1 MIINENG
8 DRGKR
13 WAAAQS
19 AGGGGG
25 LDGRTYQV
33 RGGGV
38 ASTKPTPDHRMLRRH
53 GRPALSSVDH
63 DGGAL
68 VTMISGEGYPRKNGE
83 PGSAR
88 GSALVAESMTDQ
100 HAHKL
105 ADNTDN
111 RMVDEGEAKASAA
124 CCAIPDVVA
133 WNEAT
138 LIMMKGVVGT
148 RRRRRVVRIN

>member
-1 MIINENG
+1 MRTETG
-8 DRGKR
+8 GRGGLR
-13 WAAAQS
+13 RNARAA
-19 AGGGGG
+19 GGG

-38 ASTKPTPDHRMLRRH
+38 ASTKPTPDHRMLWRH
-53 GRPALSSVDH
+53 GRPALSSFDH
-63 DGGAL
+63 DGSAL

-100 HAHKL
+100 HAHIL

-111 RMVDEGEAKASAA
+111 RMVDESEAKASAA
-124 CCAIPDVVA
+124 CCAIPDVGA
-133 WNEAT
+133 WIEAT
-138 LIMMKGVVGT
+138 VIMMKGVVGT
-148 RRRRRVVRIN
+148 RRRRW